1 MGRDGT
7 GGTGEGRGRRA
18 AATLA
23 VLLALGAT
31 LLAAVPTL
39 RLYTPAPLDRTDA
52 EVVADALPRLRYLRS
67 ALDDGAGERMQGL
80 FPEGYYFTSVLY
92 GIAWV
97 DVGARD
103 AARRP
108 EALREARWALD
119 RLDSPAGRASFSP
132 VGALPYGVFHAGW
145 ACWLRAGVLRLAG
158 GADADPATAGRLTAD
173 VQALAAAFDASPTP
187 FLQAYP
193 GQAWPVD
200 SVVAVAALA
209 LHDAVLREAG
219 QPARHIATLARWA
232 AAARARTDPATGLLP
247 HRVDPRSGRPLEG
260 ARATS
265 QVVLLRFLADVDPVW
280 SARDHRRFRT
290 LFASTVPGVPGVRE
304 HPRGSDLGGDVDSG
318 PIVLGLSASASTVEL
333 GTAVVHGDRETARA
347 LAGLAETTGAPLRWR
362 GQKRYA
368 LGLLPVGDAFLA
380 WAVTARRWVSPVPSV
395 VHASAAVPRWW
406 RLPWHL
412 ATLSLLVPVWTVA
425 LLLTARARRPGG
437 PGPARDPSARSGS
450 RCARWRCRWSAGS
463 GQPGGS
469 ACSSWVR
476 RGAIRP

>member
-1 MGRDGT
+1 MAGRLL
-7 GGTGEGRGRRA
+7 RGA
-18 AATLA
+18 ALTVAVVVA
-23 VLLALGAT
+23 VLSLALAARVGVVAYGPRPAGRQ
-31 LLAAVPTL
+31 LAAQV
-39 RLYTPAPLDRTDA
+39 RFLDEA
-52 EVVADALPRLRYLRS
+52 IQH
-67 ALDDGAGERMQGL
+67 GAGPRMQQL
-80 FPEGYYFTSVLY
+80 FPEGHFFLTALTASAATAVPKPDLDRVRQWRAHLDAPETLAVFGSGMVPEHGIFQAGWSLSV
-92 GIAWV
+92 AV
-97 DVGARD
+97 DLAAVSQQPADRADVELRASAVD
-103 AARRP
+103 AA
-108 EALREARWALD
+108 
-119 RLDSPAGRASFSP
+119 
-132 VGALPYGVFHAGW
+132 
-145 ACWLRAGVLRLAG
+145 LRL
-158 GADADPATAGRLTAD
+158 
-173 VQALAAAFDASPTP
+173 SPTGFP
-187 FLQAYP
+187 ESYP
-193 GQAWPVD
+193 QQYWPCD
-200 SVVAVAALA
+200 SVVAASS
-209 LHDAVLREAG
+209 
-219 QPARHIATLARWA
+219 LAR
-232 AAARARTDPATGLLP
+232 AARLLDRPDWLATVRGWRATVSAEVDPATGLLP